1 VGKTHDPTGF
11 GLSDWRDLPG
21 SGRRIFGGLATIY
34 VLLTYLY
41 LSSLALLFGI
51 QLDACVREEASR

>member
-1 VGKTHDPTGF
+1 
-11 GLSDWRDLPG
+11 L
-21 SGRRIFGGLATIY
+21 GGLATIY